1 MTTEIPGVAG
11 YGVNAA
17 ALAAQYESITF
28 EEVYRDLIHLL
39 PASPVSVLDIGA
51 GSGRDAAALACR
63 GYQVVAVE
71 PTPELRR
78 EGQVRHGALGIEWV
92 DDHLPT
98 LKVTRQAKRRF
109 GLILLGAVWMH
120 LDLPER
126 KAAMEAV
133 AGLVVDGGQVF
144 MSLRHG
150 PIPAGRRM
158 FDVSA
163 EETANLAAEHGL
175 YCHYRCEREDA
186 LGRSGVR
193 WSFLALQ
200 RFTLKPRT
208 DGLEEDAVRAGRPA

>member
-11 YGVNAA
+11 YGANAA

-28 EEVYRDLIHLL
+28 EEVYRDLIQFL
-39 PASPVSVLDIGA
+39 PASPVSVLDVGA

-78 EGQVRHGALGIEWV
+78 EGQDRHGKLGIEWV
-92 DDHLPT
+92 DDHLPSLT
-98 LKVTRQAKRRF
+98 VTRQARRRF

-120 LDLPER
+120 LDSGER
-126 KAAMEAV
+126 KAAMGAV
-133 AGLVVDGGQVF
+133 AELAVDGAQVF

-163 EETANLAAEHGL
+163 EETTSLAAEHGL
-175 YCHYRCEREDA
+175 YCNYLSEREDV
-186 LGRSGVR
+186 LGRKDVR
-193 WSFLALQ
+193 WSFLAMQ
-200 RFTLKPRT
+200 RSCLSREPMDSR
-208 DGLEEDAVRAGRPA
+208 RGR